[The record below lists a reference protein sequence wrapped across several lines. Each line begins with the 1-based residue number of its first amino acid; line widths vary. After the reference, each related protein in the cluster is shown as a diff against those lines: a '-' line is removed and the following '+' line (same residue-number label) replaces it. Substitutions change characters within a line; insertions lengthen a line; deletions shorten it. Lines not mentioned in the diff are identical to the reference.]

1 MSTVVLCG
9 SLGSVSRIWEAQAPA
24 LAGREVVRV
33 DHPGHG
39 GAPLVEV
46 RDVGDLAGRVLDQ
59 VEGLFSFV
67 GLSLGGCVGLRLAL
81 DAPERLDKLV
91 VACTVSR
98 FGEPAQWLERAET
111 VRTEGLEAIVD
122 AVLGRWFTPAFDGVP
137 AYREM
142 ILSTAPE
149 GYARCCEA
157 LARWDVGAALGEI
170 TTPTL
175 VVAGAE
181 DPTAPHAEMEPL
193 VAAIAGSRFA
203 VIPEAAH
210 MAPVERP
217 AEFNRLLEE
226 FL

>member
-1 MSTVVLCG
+1 VSTVVLCG
-9 SLGSVSRIWEAQAPA
+9 SLGSVSRIWDAQAPV
-24 LAGREVVRV
+24 LAGREVVRI

-46 RDVGDLAGRVLDQ
+46 GDVGDLAARVLDTID
-59 VEGLFSFV
+59 GRFAFV

-81 DAPERLDKLV
+81 DAPERLDRLV

-111 VRTEGLEAIVD
+111 VRTEGLEGIVD

-157 LARWDVGAALGEI
+157 LARWDVGAELGRI

-175 VVAGAE
+175 VVAGAA
-181 DPTAPHAEMEPL
+181 DPTAPPAEMEPL
-193 VAAIAGSRFA
+193 AAAIAGSRFA

>member
-1 MSTVVLCG
+1 MSAVVLCG
-9 SLGSVSRIWEAQAPA
+9 SLGSTSRIWDAQAPA
-24 LAGREVVRV
+24 LVGRDVVRI

-39 GAPLVEV
+39 GAPLFDA
-46 RDVGDLAGRVLDQ
+46 RDVGDLAARVLDQ
-59 VEGLFSFV
+59 VEGTFSFV

-81 DAPERLDKLV
+81 DAPERLDRLV

-111 VRTEGLEAIVD
+111 VRTEGLEAVVD
-122 AVLGRWFTPAFDGVP
+122 AVLGRWFTPAFAGVP

-157 LARWDVGAALGEI
+157 LARWDVGTALGRI
-170 TTPTL
+170 TTPTV
-175 VVAGAE
+175 VVAGSE
-181 DPTAPHAEMEPL
+181 DPTAPHAETEAL
-193 VAAIAGSRFA
+193 AAAIAGSRFA
-203 VIPEAAH
+203 VIPRAAH

>member
-1 MSTVVLCG
+1 VSTVVLCG
-9 SLGSVSRIWEAQAPA
+9 SLGSASRIWEAQAPA
-24 LAGREVVRV
+24 FAGREVVRI
-33 DHPGHG
+33 DYPGHG
-39 GAPLVEV
+39 GAPLAEV
-46 RDVGDLAGRVLDQ
+46 RDVGDLATRVLDT
-59 VEGLFSFV
+59 VDGRFAFV
-67 GLSLGGCVGLRLAL
+67 GLSLGGCVGLRLAI

-98 FGEPAQWLERAET
+98 FGGPAQWLERAET
-111 VRTEGLEAIVD
+111 VRAEGLEAIVD

-157 LARWDVGAALGEI
+157 LARWDVGAALGRI

-181 DPTAPHAEMEPL
+181 DPTAPPAEMESL
-193 VAAIAGSRFA
+193 AAAIAGSRFA

-217 AEFNRLLEE
+217 AEFNRVLEE

>member
-9 SLGSVSRIWEAQAPA
+9 SLGSASRIWEAQAHA
-24 LAGREVVRV
+24 LAGREVVRI
-33 DHPGHG
+33 DHPGHA
-39 GAPLVEV
+39 GAPLVEM
-46 RDVGDLAGRVLDQ
+46 RDVGDLATRVLDT
-59 VEGLFSFV
+59 VDGRFAFV

-142 ILSTAPE
+142 ILSTEPE

-157 LARWDVGAALGEI
+157 LARWDVGAALGRI

-181 DPTAPHAEMEPL
+181 DPTAPPAEMEPL
-193 VAAIAGSRFA
+193 AAAIAGSRFA
-203 VIPEAAH
+203 VISAAAH

-217 AEFNRLLEE
+217 AEFNRLMEE